1 MSAPILFGSPRAQKN
16 YINPKTGGMDS
27 RNTSLGFEQAGSVD
41 RYVIPPPPP
50 PPIAAGYNYAFV
62 TDKTTGGS
70 YGWDAAYIEKYIFS
84 SDTAT
89 AENVGGGLTVS
100 PGPPPA
106 PANWNAYFH
115 PAQYNGGADAQQWG
129 SNTHGFKSASESAA
143 WLSAVGSYP
152 LWGALWTWNYANMT
166 DQTNNND
173 LFEPYYPA
181 NGRRPMTDKV
191 SGYGISAGGT
201 SGPARAQ
208 QRIDTFPFAT
218 QTYSNNL
225 SSLGTVVGSMFYD
238 GVGGLS
244 DNGAQA
250 NSCTAYNLEAGFM
263 MGGRTN
269 PNLGTARQIKFPY
282 VSLTSNIRL
291 SGIDTRVEN
300 ATGTHSTTNAYIN
313 GGITFPV
320 PTRTPT
326 TSTQKFPFASETD
339 LGITSVS
346 DLTYGLANSSG
357 AMAGFSSDTSAKIAG
372 DGNFFG
378 SVKTVQGY
386 PFAADTV
393 VSLVGSLIHARGG
406 VDGRSEG

>member
-1 MSAPILFGSPRAQKN
+1 MSTPILSGSGKEIRQSRATT
-16 YINPKTGGMDS
+16 IDPKSATLQLNRFPTGVG
-27 RNTSLGFEQAGSVD
+27 

-62 TDKTTGGS
+62 TDNTTGGG
-70 YGWDAAYIEKYIFS
+70 YGWEDAYIEKYNFS

-106 PANWNAYFH
+106 PSNWNPYFN
-115 PAQYNGGADAQQWG
+115 PTSYNGGTADAQQWG
-129 SNTHGFKSASESAA
+129 SNTHGFKGAGEGPP
-143 WLSAVGSYP
+143 WLGNSPFWP

-173 LFEPYYPA
+173 LFEPYY
-181 NGRRPMTDKV
+181 NSGGRRPMTDKV
-191 SGYGISAGGT
+191 SGYGISAGGA
-201 SGPARAQ
+201 SGPSRAQ

-225 SSLGTVVGSMFYD
+225 SSLGTVVGTMAWD
-238 GVGGLS
+238 GAGGLS

-269 PNLGTARQIKFPY
+269 PNAGTARQIKFPY

-300 ATGTHSTTNAYIN
+300 ATGTHSTINAYIN
-313 GGITFPV
+313 GGITLPA
-320 PTRTPT
+320 PTRTTT
-326 TSTQKFPFASETD
+326 TSTQKFPFATETD
-339 LGITSVS
+339 LGVTSVS
-346 DLTYGLANSSG
+346 DLTYALASTSG

-378 SVKTVQGY
+378 TVKTVQGY